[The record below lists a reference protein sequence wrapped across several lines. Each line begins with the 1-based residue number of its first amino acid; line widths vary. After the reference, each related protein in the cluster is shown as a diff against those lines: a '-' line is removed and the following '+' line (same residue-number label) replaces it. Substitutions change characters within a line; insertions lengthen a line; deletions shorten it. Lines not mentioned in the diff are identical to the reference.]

1 MIGYFPPINSS
12 FISIINYSLKYL
24 SNTWF
29 DDNVT
34 DIKYL
39 LIGYKQNN
47 PFVEQIFIK
56 LISLLS
62 TSNPNAFKIIE
73 FFIAN

>member
-12 FISIINYSLKYL
+12 CISIINYSLKHL
-24 SNTWF
+24 NTWF